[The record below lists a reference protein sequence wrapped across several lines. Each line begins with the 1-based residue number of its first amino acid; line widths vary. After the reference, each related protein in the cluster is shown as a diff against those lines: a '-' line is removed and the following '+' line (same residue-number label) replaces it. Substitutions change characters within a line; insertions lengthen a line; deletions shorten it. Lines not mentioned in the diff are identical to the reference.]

1 MSVVGDEEV
10 PAGVPWWCR
19 VIIAVPAVV
28 TGLTLLATRAQDP
41 YAVLLW
47 AAGSYWVTGAAARWA
62 LRRQGH
68 PEVVVEGW
76 VEKGLNPR
84 WLLVPMVAFAVWVSI
99 DTVQTAM
106 SSAGDWWDWSFVVLL
121 GGFWLFGLALAAGA
135 AGDWRR
141 RRSS

>member
-10 PAGVPWWCR
+10 PAEMPWWCH
-19 VIIAVPAVV
+19 VAIAVPAVV
-28 TGLTLLATRAQDP
+28 AGLTLLATGAQDP

-47 AAGSYWVTGAAARWA
+47 ATGSYWVTGAAARWA

-68 PEVVVEGW
+68 FEVVVEGW
-76 VEKGLNPR
+76 VEKGMNPR
-84 WLLVPMVAFAVWVSI
+84 WLLVPMVAFAVWVSV

-106 SSAGDWWDWSFVVLL
+106 SPAGDWWDWGFVVLL
-121 GGFWLFGLALAAGA
+121 GGFWLFGLALAVGA